1 VLTSCE
7 YYVDTLRCTCFM
19 SLPKLTSVSTQ
30 TLSLLLERQ
39 RLHSLPLV
47 APSDTHL
54 QQIVKNLT
62 QLRTGVLE
70 LEANE
75 GRTEAVTLLKSQF
88 ERMRGM
94 LGDEGNVESLEIQQT
109 APTPLPRASLSK
121 DGTGAPLGGSSL
133 LGSSK
138 DFASSTSYTPYKD
151 EPEDPQPD
159 NILQIQQQLLG
170 EQDEHLDHLSRSI
183 NRQHHISLQIND
195 ELGVHTGLLEELD
208 TEVDRTGSRL
218 SSARRRLDKL
228 AKGARENSSTVTIGL
243 LILVLLILIIV
254 FKT

>member
-1 VLTSCE
+1 
-7 YYVDTLRCTCFM
+7 M

-39 RLHSLPLV
+39 RLQSLPLV
-47 APSDTHL
+47 GPSDTHL
-54 QQIVKNLT
+54 QQIVKNFT
-62 QLRTGVLE
+62 QLRTGILK

-75 GRTEAVTLLKSQF
+75 GRTEAVSLLKSQF

-109 APTPLPRASLSK
+109 TPALPRTSLSK

-138 DFASSTSYTPYKD
+138 DFASSASYTPYKD
-151 EPEDPQPD
+151 EPEESHPD
-159 NILQIQQQLLG
+159 TILQVQRQLLG
-170 EQDEHLDHLSRSI
+170 EQDEHLDQLSRSI

-208 TEVDRTGSRL
+208 TEVDMTGSRL

-243 LILVLLILIIV
+243 LILVLLVLIIV

>member
-1 VLTSCE
+1 
-7 YYVDTLRCTCFM
+7 M

-39 RLHSLPLV
+39 RLQSLPLV
-47 APSDTHL
+47 GPSDTHL
-54 QQIVKNLT
+54 QQIVKNFT
-62 QLRTGVLE
+62 QLRTGILK

-75 GRTEAVTLLKSQF
+75 GRTEAVALLKSQF

-94 LGDEGNVESLEIQQT
+94 LGDEGNVE
-109 APTPLPRASLSK
+109 SLSK

-138 DFASSTSYTPYKD
+138 DFASSASYTPYKD
-151 EPEDPQPD
+151 EPEESHPD
-159 NILQIQQQLLG
+159 TILQVQQQLLG
-170 EQDEHLDHLSRSI
+170 EQDEHLDQLSRSI

-243 LILVLLILIIV
+243 LILVLLVLIIV